1 MKLVAITGSI
11 GCGKTTIAK
20 IVGKLGYTVFDV
32 DGWVRRLYF
41 KKDFIKVIQEHFPA
55 VAENGQVNKR
65 ALRNI
70 VFSDNRQLK
79 VLEGL
84 IHPFC
89 AKPSKTL
96 FVKTPAETTFSSLT
110 SLCCLKWDGT
120 NTAILYWLRML
131 IMKYKSN
138 GL

>member
-55 VAENGQVNKR
+55 VAG
-65 ALRNI
+65 
-70 VFSDNRQLK
+70 
-79 VLEGL
+79 
-84 IHPFC
+84 
-89 AKPSKTL
+89 
-96 FVKTPAETTFSSLT
+96 
-110 SLCCLKWDGT
+110 DGPGT
-120 NTAILYWLRML
+120 VGAV
-131 IMKYKSN
+131 
-138 GL
+138 